1 MNAYADLEAK
11 LGYTFRRPEYLRA
24 ALTHTSYANETHG
37 PQPDTVTRLA
47 FLGDAVI
54 ELAVRAAVMEHL
66 RNEPRGTL
74 SPVVDKAV
82 KNAKLAEIAGADGLD
97 LAPWLKLGGTL
108 GEAGKTNPRVL
119 SDALEA
125 VAGAIYLDALEKDQA
140 IRTIQRLVWPYTAA
154 REAEHP

>member
-1 MNAYADLEAK
+1 MSVYAELEAK

-54 ELAVRAAVMEHL
+54 ELAVRAAVMEHR

-74 SPVVDKAV
+74 SPAVDRAV
-82 KNAKLAEIAGADGLD
+82 TNAKLAEIAGADGLD
-97 LAPWLKLGGTL
+97 LGSWLKLGGTL
-108 GEAGKTNPRVL
+108 DEEGKTNPRVL

-125 VAGAIYLDALEKDQA
+125 IAGAIYLDALKKGEALQA
-140 IRTIQRLVWPYTAA
+140 VQRLVWPYAET
-154 REAEHP
+154 REAERH